1 MAWYS
6 ALLPC
11 MLWWRNLLWR
21 NSTNRYRQSTDDL
34 TSLTDKIPN
43 LGERTTPTDNID
55 GKSFVAHTVV
65 QTRRIG
71 DREHQST
78 TAGKINHK
86 ALRDPELFA
95 IRSSCI
101 DKSASKWM
109 VSLYYEPPPSL
120 DDLEIKNFGS
130 RIPES
135 EDDPIEAIFHYEG
148 ENIWVS
154 VPYLYARTRSL
165 SSGLF

>member
-1 MAWYS
+1 M
-6 ALLPC
+6 
-11 MLWWRNLLWR
+11 
-21 NSTNRYRQSTDDL
+21 
-34 TSLTDKIPN
+34 
-43 LGERTTPTDNID
+43 
-55 GKSFVAHTVV
+55 SFVNS
-65 QTRRIG
+65 IP
-71 DREHQST
+71 DQST

-86 ALRDPELFA
+86 ALGDPELFA

-120 DDLEIKNFGS
+120 DDLEIKDFGS

>member
-1 MAWYS
+1 MERASWHILS
-6 ALLPC
+6 CRPGGLVTENVAASMTRIWTAAQLP
-11 MLWWRNLLWR
+11 NLL
-21 NSTNRYRQSTDDL
+21 
-34 TSLTDKIPN
+34 
-43 LGERTTPTDNID
+43 
-55 GKSFVAHTVV
+55 SFVNS
-65 QTRRIG
+65 IP
-71 DREHQST
+71 DQST

-135 EDDPIEAIFHYEG
+135 GDDPIEAIFHYEG

-165 SSGLF
+165 SSGLFWLISLLHYCHLLFCAAATYHVIVCIK